1 MTEQERQE
9 RISNGYLWEDTD
21 EYLAHQA
28 KVKDL
33 MYEFN
38 RSMNTTRNTIGK
50 PSV

>member
-9 RISNGYLWEDTD
+9 RIANGYLWEDTD

-38 RSMNTTRNTIGK
+38 TSK
-50 PSV
+50 PSEVD